1 MSSSKKM
8 RCKFSNQ
15 QVVGDARDLV
25 RFGTLVGCKKCDIV
39 ESGKMLI
46 TQDFKN
52 TRARH
57 HHKQYHDPNSK
68 SATQPASRGR
78 QAFTMS
84 SSRALASFQTIVKV
98 FILSYLAVMFV
109 GYFKT
114 NENGDI
120 NFDGER
126 AGRFLFVQAGSKSS
140 KGSSKTTVIAI
151 DGGGGGG
158 KPHPVPV
165 PWPVVHCHHHHHH
178 MKYVPKP
185 VLVHHWVKKVKPSF
199 EMDATSMDQHVVN
212 LPINLQG
219 AASDPALPGLMN
231 EEFQPTIVRPDTIL
245 PQQEL
250 IAGGKLVA
258 SLNSVFDDHANRLPP
273 AQFRPSSSFMK
284 QLPPV
289 NRNQV
294 DRELKK
300 LQWQQ
305 HQQEL
310 KRKNNNGPKF
320 NQTKL
325 INKLTHSILESNSKI
340 PFGIDGD
347 SSQKSIVLAS
357 NSTGSS
363 AELLSGNKPVV
374 ATAEDNWIN
383 LSEQKQPAY
392 ELSSSSSSLE
402 ISNQPMMDSL
412 SSEGSQT
419 KHLLDNNLNHDAQQH
434 HEAASVDFLTELGKA
449 NAREES
455 EAARMF
461 AHMSLEQT
469 NRMQS
474 VLNTGPQG
482 QHLVGSPSAV
492 YFSPPMQ
499 PPMMQSLPVLANT
512 GISQQYAPN
521 LNPAAPIPLPGSASS
536 ESRAILTMTKLAES
550 IAQAEANKLLKK
562 QIKHQKQAS
571 ANDTSTAKPKHRESN
586 PLRMF
591 KLLSLFASPGI
602 SNNKDKR
609 RAASPSFIDTL
620 NYATGDVAYPNRR
633 FVHTWPNRDRAHLL
647 NGYSLARKPL
657 PATMNHI
664 VAIPSLPKQLRR
676 VTQRDDRP
684 LSQIVNDASSRIYQ
698 GMGRYPANDML
709 AQSSNRAAKV
719 TVRVDREV
727 SDKKDQDTKRRSKT
741 APAKLNT
748 AKGTV
753 DSLKAPKVAPDGSSK
768 SSDSPVVTPTTMNP
782 EQEISFYNG
791 QQDHLKKLKQPAD
804 QLNTPEPLKRP
815 ESPAKLYNIESSNV
829 HNSIVEPSMQNMSP
843 LLAPTR
849 DESSMYNTITG
860 EPMQSWLEHQLLYT
874 KQMQP
879 IEQYNKLPEEQTM
892 QPNQLYQQQPVADQL
907 TVPASSSG
915 ATSYLEFPMTP
926 QQWSA
931 EALKSIND
939 VNYQDSSIGE
949 EQGDVQVNGIPTNSA
964 EKEATQSDSKD
975 SPSIESYNSNSD
987 NKNQFY
993 QTEHKSP
1000 AMMAYDGAI
1009 LPLSSSSKFKSEN
1022 MSEWEKYFATKLPSQ
1037 LTSSQSQELPLSSWQ
1052 NDQQIM
1058 MYSQQ
1063 NPHFSQLNQP
1073 VGYQALPASSYELR
1087 PPNYSNLVQMDPYYH
1102 GQYSSPLAS
1111 YGTAQ
1116 FANPFM
1122 SGAHMASPSSPSL
1135 MLPNSTIKWGHGGNM
1150 ANLTTAASNSPLM
1163 STQYNGFTKAGKFKG
1178 GAAGFMQ
1185 GINQLPDS
1193 GAFGSLNSG
1202 IGSGVSQQPAFSGVE
1217 TLDTATNEMNGLR
1230 QFHDSISQGV
1240 NQADNVTTMA
1250 RLSQQLR
1257 DQMRTLQARLPS
1269 MPNIPQPPQIPNLPM
1284 PPPGMMQMAGLALPF
1299 AMARAN
1305 RIRNQQ
1311 VNGAAAGGGSTAG
1324 QRLFQSA
1331 ATITNRIVRPRR
1343 RPTRSPSSRPGG
1355 SVSTPPARGST
1366 RRGLFG
1372 VLRNLADLN
1381 RRPPMSALSASGSNG
1396 AGNGHRQSSILSGG
1410 PKIKPKV
1417 DRVSYGK
1424 SMDRSRFVSKWHQ
1437 WINEAG
1443 SPGQIPL
1450 TLNDGSMRSF
1460 SSMTSPMD
1468 MLANQINSRL
1478 AQHQQNERLRARKER
1493 FELSPVNEQRE
1504 YPQLVSD
1511 ADLINKT
1518 LGYSHTPAF
1527 EPTKTTGAKY
1537 ELIMPHGLAYGQAKS
1552 SADIQHGPLVPLPLV
1567 SNYINLL
1574 MVAAQNVTQ
1583 GGDSPAKPTTT
1594 TTTTINSNQEM
1605 EVATTQPTIEVVA
1618 IGSER
1623 PIDQTNE
1630 LPMEISGGQQPSL
1643 QVLNDGEQPISD
1655 SQRIQ
1660 PSAETT
1666 TPTTVPVGEV
1676 RHTRSTSEA
1685 PKNNQVDDGRLEED
1699 EERMATASSA
1709 DYVRAIKLVRGVAY
1723 PWPPPTKSSK
1733 MLDEWQSD

>member
-1 MSSSKKM
+1 MSFNEKM
-8 RCKFSNQ
+8 RCKFINQ
-15 QVVGDARDLV
+15 QVVGDARNLARSSTIDD
-25 RFGTLVGCKKCDIV
+25 CKKCDTV
-39 ESGKMLI
+39 ASRKQMLI
-46 TQDFKN
+46 IQDFTN
-52 TRARH
+52 TCAMH
-57 HHKQYHDPNSK
+57 HHKQYHEPHSG
-68 SATQPASRGR
+68 SAATRTKPASRMR
-78 QAFTMS
+78 RAVTMP
-84 SSRALASFQTIVKV
+84 SSRTLASFHTIVKV

-120 NFDGER
+120 NFDGKR
-126 AGRFLFVQAGSKSS
+126 AERFLFVQAGSKSS

-185 VLVHHWVKKVKPSF
+185 VLVHHWVKKAKPSF
-199 EMDATSMDQHVVN
+199 EMDATSVDQHVVN

-219 AASDPALPGLMN
+219 STASDPALPALMN

-250 IAGGKLVA
+250 VAGGKLVA
-258 SLNSVFDDHANRLPP
+258 SLNSVFDDHANSVPP
-273 AQFRPSSSFMK
+273 SQYRPSSSFMK
-284 QLPPV
+284 PLAPV
-289 NRNQV
+289 NRIQV
-294 DRELKK
+294 EKELKR

-305 HQQEL
+305 QQEL
-310 KRKNNNGPKF
+310 KRKYNNGPKF

-357 NSTGSS
+357 NNTGLS

-374 ATAEDNWIN
+374 ATSEDNWIN

-392 ELSSSSSSLE
+392 ELSSSPSSLDMN
-402 ISNQPMMDSL
+402 NQQLDSL
-412 SSEGSQT
+412 SSMGSQT
-419 KHLLDNNLNHDAQQH
+419 KHLLDSNLNHDALMRDESQQH
-434 HEAASVDFLTELGKA
+434 HDAASVDFLTELGKA

-461 AHMSLEQT
+461 AQMSLEQA

-474 VLNTGPQG
+474 VLNTNPRARQ
-482 QHLVGSPSAV
+482 LAGSPGAV
-492 YFSPPMQ
+492 YMSPHMQ
-499 PPMMQSLPVLANT
+499 PSMMQNYPVLANT
-512 GISQQYAPN
+512 GVLQRYVPN
-521 LNPAAPIPLPGSASS
+521 SNLAASVPLTGSATS

-562 QIKHQKQAS
+562 QIKHQHQAS
-571 ANDTSTAKPKHRESN
+571 VNDTSTAKLKSRDSN
-586 PLRMF
+586 PLRML
-591 KLLSLFASPGI
+591 KLFSLFNSPGI

-609 RAASPSFIDTL
+609 RAAAASFIDTL
-620 NYATGDVAYPNRR
+620 NYAAGDAGYPNRR
-633 FVHTWPNRDRAHLL
+633 FVHTWPGRDRAQLL
-647 NGYSLARKPL
+647 YGDSLARKSS

-664 VAIPSLPKQLRR
+664 VAIPSLPKQLIR

-684 LSQIVNDASSRIYQ
+684 LSQIVNGGSSRIYR
-698 GMGRYPANDML
+698 GTGRYSANDML
-709 AQSSNRAAKV
+709 AQSSNMATKV

-727 SDKKDQDTKRRSKT
+727 SDTKKDQDTKKRSKS
-741 APAKLNT
+741 ALAKTNT
-748 AKGTV
+748 ANGTALDV
-753 DSLKAPKVAPDGSSK
+753 SRPSKVVPDSSSTKSPDI
-768 SSDSPVVTPTTMNP
+768 PVVTPTTMNP

-791 QQDHLKKLKQPAD
+791 QQDHLKKLKSPAD
-804 QLNTPEPLKRP
+804 QLNTAQTFKGPENPI
-815 ESPAKLYNIESSNV
+815 KLYNIESSNV
-829 HNSIVEPSMQNMSP
+829 HNSIVEPSLQQMSP
-843 LLAPTR
+843 LSAPTG
-849 DESSMYNTITG
+849 DESGKYNTISG

-879 IEQYNKLPEEQTM
+879 LEQYNKLPEDQSSM
-892 QPNQLYQQQPVADQL
+892 QPNQFYQQQPVADQL
-907 TVPASSSG
+907 TVPASSS
-915 ATSYLEFPMTP
+915 YLEFPLTP

-939 VNYQDSSIGE
+939 LNYQDNSISE
-949 EQGDVQVNGIPTNSA
+949 EQSDVQANSFPTNSA
-964 EKEATQSDSKD
+964 GKETIQSDSKD
-975 SPSIESYNSNSD
+975 SPSLEPYNSNGD
-987 NKNQFY
+987 NRNQLY
-993 QTEHKSP
+993 QAEHNSP
-1000 AMMAYDGAI
+1000 AVLDYGSAT
-1009 LPLSSSSKFKSEN
+1009 LPLSSSNKFKSEN
-1022 MSEWEKYFATKLPSQ
+1022 MSEWEKYLSTKFPSQ
-1037 LTSSQSQELPLSSWQ
+1037 NPSSQNQGTPMASWQ

-1073 VGYQALPASSYELR
+1073 GGYQQASPASSSYELR
-1087 PPNYSNLVQMDPYYH
+1087 PPNYANLVQLDPYYH

-1111 YGTAQ
+1111 YGTVQ

-1122 SGAHMASPSSPSL
+1122 PSGYMAPQSSPSL
-1135 MLPNSTIKWGHGGNM
+1135 VMPNSATKWGHGGNM
-1150 ANLTTAASNSPLM
+1150 INLTAAGSSNPLM
-1163 STQYNGFTKAGKFKG
+1163 SPQYGGPTKAGKLG
-1178 GAAGFMQ
+1178 GSTGGLMP
-1185 GINQLPDS
+1185 GINQLPTS
-1193 GAFGSLNSG
+1193 GSLNGG
-1202 IGSGVSQQPAFSGVE
+1202 IQQPAFSGVE
-1217 TLDTATNEMNGLR
+1217 TLDTATNEMSGLR

-1257 DQMRTLQARLPS
+1257 DQMKTLQARLPS

-1366 RRGLFG
+1366 GRGLFG

-1381 RRPPMSALSASGSNG
+1381 RRPPNGPLSASGTNG
-1396 AGNGHRQSSILSGG
+1396 ASNGHRQSSSILSGG

-1424 SMDRSRFVSKWHQ
+1424 SMDRGRFVSKWHQ

-1468 MLANQINSRL
+1468 MLANQLNSRL
-1478 AQHQQNERLRARKER
+1478 APQQHNERFGGHKER
-1493 FELSPVNEQRE
+1493 VE
-1504 YPQLVSD
+1504 PQLAND
-1511 ADLINKT
+1511 EEAIKKT
-1518 LGYSHTPAF
+1518 LGYNHLLAV
-1527 EPTKTTGAKY
+1527 EPTKTTDTKY
-1537 ELIMPHGLAYGQAKS
+1537 ELIMPQDLAYGQAKS
-1552 SADIQHGPLVPLPLV
+1552 SANLQHGPLVPLPLV

-1574 MVAAQNVTQ
+1574 MFAAQNVTQ
-1583 GGDSPAKPTTT
+1583 GGDLPVKPTTT
-1594 TTTTINSNQEM
+1594 TSSSNQVET
-1605 EVATTQPTIEVVA
+1605 EIATTQPAIEVSA
-1618 IGSER
+1618 LSSER
-1623 PIDQTNE
+1623 PLEQTNE
-1630 LPMEISGGQQPSL
+1630 LLPELSGGQQPSL
-1643 QVLNDGEQPISD
+1643 QVLSESEQPMSD

-1660 PSAETT
+1660 HSAETT
-1666 TPTTVPVGEV
+1666 TPTSIPVGEV

-1685 PKNNQVDDGRLEED
+1685 PNRNNRGQDEQMEDDQERL
-1699 EERMATASSA
+1699 ATASSA

-1733 MLDEWQSD
+1733 MLDKWQPD